1 MATIESTHE
10 RTRSE
15 IADYLREFADEL
27 DPGRGPDSS
36 DRAGRSDRSGRTE
49 DAATG
54 RGGRSS
60 DTGPRDANARDR
72 DATAGTGDRD
82 ATADTE
88 DRERTAAAGD
98 KVTVIVGNE
107 SATINPPR
115 TCSFDVAIDTD
126 SSLLDAG
133 AERSATF
140 TIRWSEE
147 HVEADDELSVE

>member
-36 DRAGRSDRSGRTE
+36 VRTGRSDRSGRTE

-54 RGGRSS
+54 GGGRSS
-60 DTGPRDANARDR
+60 DTGPRDANASDR
-72 DATAGTGDRD
+72 DATTD
-82 ATADTE
+82 AE
-88 DRERTAAAGD
+88 DRERTAAGD

-107 SATINPPR
+107 SATINPPH